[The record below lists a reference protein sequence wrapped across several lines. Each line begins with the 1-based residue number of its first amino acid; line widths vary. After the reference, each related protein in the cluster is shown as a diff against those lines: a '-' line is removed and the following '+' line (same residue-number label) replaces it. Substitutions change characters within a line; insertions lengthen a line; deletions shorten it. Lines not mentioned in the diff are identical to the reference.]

1 MKVVPISDGSNVETS
16 LEELGEPARIETGM
30 SRLVMLKPFQTDAP
44 HRRFKLGI
52 AIPCHTKD
60 VHLLKYCLK
69 SVERLNPKPHVA
81 VFHLNEGI
89 GLKEAR
95 AKLWNHLFYEKHCD
109 VILACDADFSLHRHI
124 LKHVE
129 RNRVCSFRGFGFFRN
144 TIILTILSVLMP
156 FTKKWNG
163 CFSLP
168 VELWTKIKDDFD
180 GSDSSVRKAVKSY
193 KWVNTFAYTFLTGYE
208 KKHVKSLLSKFP
220 LWKRLWWR
228 MTRLNP

>member
-1 MKVVPISDGSNVETS
+1 MEVAPISEDSVVITS
-16 LEELGEPARIETGM
+16 LEELGAPARIETRI
-30 SRLVMLKPFQTDAP
+30 SRLVTLKPFLTDAP
-44 HRRFKLGI
+44 RREFKLGI

-69 SVERLNPKPHVA
+69 SVGQLNPKPHIVIL
-81 VFHLNEGI
+81 HLNEGI

-95 AKLWNHLFYEKHCD
+95 AKLWNHLFYEKKCD
-109 VILACDADFSLHRHI
+109 VILTCDADFHLHRHI

-129 RNRVCSFRGFGFFRN
+129 RNRVCSFRGFGFFRH
-144 TIILTILSVLMP
+144 TIVLTILGVLMP

-168 VELWTKIKDDFD
+168 IELWTQIKDDFD
-180 GSDSSVRKAVKSY
+180 GSDSSVRKTVKSY
-193 KWVNTFAYTFLTGYE
+193 KWINNFSYTFLTGYE
-208 KKHVKSLLSKFP
+208 KKHVESLLSKFP
-220 LWKRLWWR
+220 LWKRIWWK